1 MLQSRLVEERCHP
14 RSASV
19 LYDLSRSPEHPI
31 SASMETHTTMGC
43 LRFCYVERDAICHF
57 RADYDNSEAADT
69 IYAVI

>member
-1 MLQSRLVEERCHP
+1 M
-14 RSASV
+14 

-43 LRFCYVERDAICHF
+43 LRFCYVERDATCHF
-57 RADYDNSEAADT
+57 RADYDNGEAADT